1 MPIDLA
7 VRLRRRQ
14 SSPFLIHLGIF
25 FQLISV
31 KVTIDVEQNCV
42 SVYNNGDGVPVE
54 IHQEEGVYVPEMIF
68 GHLLT
73 SSNYDDLTKKTT
85 GGRNGYGAKLTNIF
99 STEFVIETADGKRQ
113 KKYKQ
118 DTVRKEAATIT
129 AVFPSPKDVMSIL
142 VQRVLEQRLTTLL
155 DKLLIKPSLVN
166 PPTMEEGGLL
176 LYLRMLAVAY
186 EKTQELARE
195 LHAVG
200 CGDLDVEGY
209 EFLKKVTKSGIVE
222 SLLSWANFKQSKDLK
237 KTDGTKRQ
245 RITGITKLEDA
256 NDVGGKSSD
265 KCTLILTE
273 GVSAKALANVLGI
286 ILGGGVGTRLYPL
299 TKKRKPAVPLGA
311 NYHLIDI
318 PVSNCLNSNIS
329 KIYVLTQFNSASV
342 NRHLSRAYASNMG
355 GYKNEGFVEVLAA
368 QQSPENPDWF
378 QGPQYVCTT
387 FWTFVC
393 TNCSGVHLPSMLLVQ
408 GALPN
413 LSAPTALLQ
422 TADTHSSHLM
432 QPQASS
438 YGSIPPSQ
446 IPSSGMSPS
455 PGAFMGQQ
463 FPNNMPFPSRL
474 CHRKPLL
481 TVTGKYPGP
490 TIAVHEGDNVVV
502 KVTNLAAR
510 NTTIHCREVKKGGEG
525 NRSELV
531 EPHLVPYI
539 ITALMYTKL
548 GTEGRKDLFD

>member
-1 MPIDLA
+1 MIDEMGSRIDKLEQSIND
-7 VRLRRRQ
+7 LRAEM
-14 SSPFLIHLGIF
+14 G
-25 FQLISV
+25 
-31 KVTIDVEQNCV
+31 
-42 SVYNNGDGVPVE
+42 
-54 IHQEEGVYVPEMIF
+54 QER
-68 GHLLT
+68 T
-73 SSNYDDLTKKTT
+73 
-85 GGRNGYGAKLTNIF
+85 
-99 STEFVIETADGKRQ
+99 
-113 KKYKQ
+113 
-118 DTVRKEAATIT
+118 
-129 AVFPSPKDVMSIL
+129 PSPSTSLKPKEDPKAADSKQKLHSVWFHLFRNCKAAGTPRGL
-142 VQRVLEQRLTTLL
+142 V
-155 DKLLIKPSLVN
+155 
-166 PPTMEEGGLL
+166 
-176 LYLRMLAVAY
+176 A
-186 EKTQELARE
+186 
-195 LHAVG
+195 
-200 CGDLDVEGY
+200 

-237 KTDGTKRQ
+237 KTDETKRQ

-299 TKKRKPAVPLGA
+299 TKKRKPTVPLGA

-329 KIYVLTQFNSASV
+329 KIYVLTQFNSASL
-342 NRHLSRAYASNMG
+342 NRHLSRAYTSNMG

-368 QQSPENPDWF
+368 QQSPENPNWGHNMCALLS
-378 QGPQYVCTT
+378 GPLFKPTVVECI
-387 FWTFVC
+387 
-393 TNCSGVHLPSMLLVQ
+393 LPSMLLVQ

-463 FPNNMPFPSRL
+463 FPNNMPFPRPQ
-474 CHRKPLL
+474 KVD
-481 TVTGKYPGP
+481 TVS
-490 TIAVHEGDNVVV
+490 
-502 KVTNLAAR
+502 
-510 NTTIHCREVKKGGEG
+510 REVKKGCVRPNNSRHYLSFVDQGGEG

-531 EPHLVPYI
+531 EPHLVVQMDTESSVLYQKTCLDYCFEKPIKVPYI
-539 ITALMYTKL
+539 TTALMYAKL
-548 GTEGRKDLFD
+548 GTEGRKDLFDWLSRQLSGLSNFPDAVNLNYILFQIVMRDGCDL